1 MPISWTNSVI
11 ITVDEAPLDP
21 LVKQQLE
28 SVTVDTSL
36 HLPDMFELRFID
48 PARDVVELGLFMPG
62 SLVSI
67 SVMSAAEDPLPLIQG
82 EITAL
87 EFEYELGLTYKIIR
101 GLDRS
106 NRLMH
111 GKKVRMF
118 QDMMASEI
126 VESILAENGLEV
138 SVVEPTDDVYPYKA
152 QVGVTDWDFIQ
163 MLAVD
168 NGYRAYMADGI
179 FNFGPIMPPDE
190 AMLPGTFETP
200 SLASQLVL
208 GKDLIRVRGAVRSSE
223 QVDDVQVMG
232 WSPLT

>member
-48 PARDVVELGLFMPG
+48 PARDAGELGLFMPG

-138 SVVEPTDDVYPYKA
+138 SVVEPTDAVYPYKA

-179 FNFGPIMPPDE
+179 FNFGPILPPITGE
-190 AMLPGTFETP
+190 VPGTLEFNMPT
-200 SLASQLVL
+200 QIVL
-208 GKDLIRVRGAVRSSE
+208 GTDLIRVRGTVRSNE
-223 QVDDVQVMG
+223 QVDDVQVM
-232 WSPLT
+232 